1 MMRMMLQELR
11 QQQGPRLRHV
21 QEQQPQ
27 WEQDSAGAAAAHTR
41 APQLHPGTADLVAAA
56 CEADD
61 TEQRYDQGGRLVQLG
76 SSSGLP
82 RRLQQR
88 VRVPIKASR

>member
-11 QQQGPRLRHV
+11 QQKGPRLRPV
-21 QEQQPQ
+21 QEQQPH
-27 WEQDSAGAAAAHTR
+27 WEQDSAAAAAHPR

-61 TEQRYDQGGRLVQLG
+61 TEQRYDQGGRVVQLG
-76 SSSGLP
+76 SGSALP